1 MRVLLAMD
9 LDRQHRALFDEA
21 ARWVRRMNAELDLLY
36 VLPFTPMPSIRDP
49 ELLAAL
55 EAEMRSDTTQVS
67 QLQELLNELEPQ
79 HRGNVTARSG
89 TPAEEILDASRDYDA
104 VIVGTHG
111 RTGMKRLWLGSV
123 AEKVIRAA
131 TVPVVVLPL
140 RAMRPEGD

>member
-9 LDRQHRALFDEA
+9 LDRQHRGLFDES
-21 ARWVRRMNAELDLLY
+21 ARWIRRMSAQLDLLY

-55 EAEMRSDTTQVS
+55 EAEMRTDTTQVAK
-67 QLQELLNELEPQ
+67 LQELLNELEPD
-79 HRGNVTARSG
+79 HRGSVMARSG
-89 TPAEEILDASRDYDA
+89 APAEEILDASRDYDA

-131 TVPVVVLPL
+131 TVPVIVLPL
-140 RAMRPEGD
+140 KAMVIEDD